1 MANTAIK
8 NRNES
13 QDVAKP
19 ERTQMGPVYT
29 PPVDIWE
36 TEDEL
41 VLCAD
46 MPGVA
51 PDSLDIEFENRQLT
65 IRGKVPPR
73 SGNRGMVLQEYGV
86 GDYYRSFAIGESI
99 DSDRISAEM
108 KAGVLTL
115 HLPKTELAKPRRIEV
130 KGS

>member
-8 NRNES
+8 NRNE
-13 QDVAKP
+13 DVAKP
-19 ERTQMGPVYT
+19 ERTQTGPVYT

-36 TEDEL
+36 TEEEL
-41 VLCAD
+41 VVCAD

-51 PDSLDIEFENRQLT
+51 PDNLDIEFENRQLT
-65 IRGKVPPR
+65 IRGKVLPR
-73 SGNRGMVLQEYGV
+73 GGERDTVLQEYGV

-99 DSDRISAEM
+99 DSERISAEM
-108 KAGVLTL
+108 KAGVLVL
-115 HLPKTELAKPRRIEV
+115 HLPKTESAKPRRIQV